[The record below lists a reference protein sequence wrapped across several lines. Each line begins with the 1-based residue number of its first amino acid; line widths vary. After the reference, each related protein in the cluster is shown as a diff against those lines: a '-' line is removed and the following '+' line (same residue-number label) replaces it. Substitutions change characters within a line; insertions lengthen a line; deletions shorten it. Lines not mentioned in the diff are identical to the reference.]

1 MNIIIIYII
10 TKNIYQ
16 YIIIISIINV
26 NINIVNIYDLLTS

>member
-16 YIIIISIINV
+16 YIIIISI